1 MIKRSFFSAS
11 FFAPG
16 TKRGYNSMATV
27 ALTSTDTAGVV
38 FVIGRGSEP

>member
-11 FFAPG
+11 FFAQG

-27 ALTSTDTAGVV
+27 VLTSIDTAGFL